1 MEKPNVFVLRAWYG
15 KYTEA
20 FKNGNYIGI
29 GWFDEDPISGNWNLS
44 DRDFLKEKYKEKYP
58 ADSPRSGKVGVN
70 VGQVFRFLSIK
81 VGDLVIC
88 PCENRALLLVGKV
101 KGELYFKADDSSPY
115 PWRKDIEWFETL
127 QRRELSVTFQDSLK
141 SPLSCFCPNPA
152 DEILSKFGLL
162 NEVDDR
168 RRSDSK
174 TAQVSN
180 SELIRLKL
188 LGLDATEFEYLVAFL
203 LKSLGFEPAQE
214 IGKPGDRGIDFEGVL
229 DVSGIVSVKLQVQVK
244 KRSDSISEKE
254 IREFRGALKKG
265 YQGCFITLSTFAE
278 KAKDSAVDSEK
289 EPIQLIDGKRF
300 IEIFIEQYDRII
312 EEMYKDGINNEEI
325 FKLADKLKF
334 EKTLIPS

>member
-15 KYTEA
+15 KYTDA
-20 FKNGNYIGI
+20 FQKGNYIGI

-58 ADSPRSGKVGVN
+58 ADSLRSGKVGVN

-115 PWRKDIEWFETL
+115 PWRKDIEWFETPL

-162 NEVDDR
+162 NEVYDR
-168 RRSDSK
+168 WRSDSK

-188 LGLDATEFEYLVAFL
+188 LDLDATEFEYLVAYL
-203 LKSLGFEPAQE
+203 LKSLGFDSAQE
-214 IGKPGDRGIDFEGVL
+214 IGKPGDGGIDFEGVL

-244 KRSDSISEKE
+244 KRVSSSVSEKE

-312 EEMYKDGINNEEI
+312 EEMYKDEMSE
-325 FKLADKLKF
+325 LADKLKF